1 MISNE
6 VLLAIIGVVAA
17 FASAWAYGYKKEQDR
32 KTLALEQQIEEA
44 KREASSTTSMLT
56 LMQRMLNRMEQADEQ
71 TREERKAWI
80 QVVEKNADAKNRLAE
95 SVDENSG
102 KVDEMQEQFA
112 EFREAVGN
120 KFEAFKQ
127 QLESSLSAEGLG
139 KVLDVVFE
147 RFMTRVQGVVVHAPK
162 LAEVVDGD
170 DTLQLSSI
178 PALEP
183 TDVKREEGGGDVA
196 GTPEAGG

>member
-1 MISNE
+1 VISNE

-95 SVDENSG
+95 SVDQNSD
-102 KVDEMQEQFA
+102 KVGEMQEQFA

-139 KVLDVVFE
+139 PVLDVVFE
-147 RFMTRVQGVVVHAPK
+147 RFMKRVQGVVVHAPK
-162 LAEVVDGD
+162 LAEALGDD
-170 DTLQLSSI
+170 DTLQLPAI
-178 PALEP
+178 PASQTVEA
-183 TDVKREEGGGDVA
+183 TREEDGDAHATPDSGG
-196 GTPEAGG
+196 